1 MEHKLVNWLKFATMS
16 LKISL
21 STQAIA
27 NLDQHNWNC
36 SIFKIFFRC
45 ISLSYSIPFLL
56 AMTLSYLGKHLWYD
70 LRTANI
76 SRTKRSN
83 PLSVMFWPKLQRF
96 ECEVNNIQIWHFIS
110 CLYFIK
116 HYSRCPWN
124 IFAYQHH
131 TSPSMLTNP
140 YIASWKQ
147 ACEQPIGFLGLCTRI
162 QFQDS

>member
-16 LKISL
+16 MKISL

-36 SIFKIFFRC
+36 SIFKIFFLC
-45 ISLSYSIPFLL
+45 ISLAYSIPFLL
-56 AMTLSYLGKHLWYD
+56 SMRLSYLGKQLWYD

-83 PLSVMFWPKLQRF
+83 PLSVMFWSKLQRF

-110 CLYFIK
+110 CLE
-116 HYSRCPWN
+116 N
-124 IFAYQHH
+124 I
-131 TSPSMLTNP
+131 TPVVLGTLRSLSMQRFWATRGNRKWTFFRPGHWSLPDFQTNRF
-140 YIASWKQ
+140 Y
-147 ACEQPIGFLGLCTRI
+147 
-162 QFQDS
+162 